1 MRKYNLYDPRELP
14 DLVRSWKPTVE
25 PQATPEETHLLVLQ
39 VAWLEETASRF
50 ELELKRQTKENNN
63 G

>member
-14 DLVRSWKPTVE
+14 DLVRSWKTPIE
-25 PQATPEETHLLVLQ
+25 PQQTADATHLLVLQ
-39 VAWLEETASRF
+39 AQWTEEIAARF
-50 ELELKRQTKENNN
+50 ELELKRQTKETN

>member
-14 DLVRSWKPTVE
+14 GLVRSWKTLVE
-25 PQATPEETHLLVLQ
+25 PQPTAEATHLLVLQ
-39 VAWLEETASRF
+39 QQWTEEIAARF
-50 ELELKRQTKENNN
+50 ELELKRQTKENN